1 MPRCRVSGVESSL
14 LRRRV
19 RWRTDDVVRYRQAG
33 DFERITL
40 CGGSEMRLDI
50 YRRPEHDGIFS
61 YLAVPEVKPIPQEAI
76 STDWIPAAKAV
87 EVDDDTQTLPDFH
100 IEGLRQ

>member
-1 MPRCRVSGVESSL
+1 
-14 LRRRV
+14 
-19 RWRTDDVVRYRQAG
+19 
-33 DFERITL
+33 
-40 CGGSEMRLDI
+40 MRLDI

-61 YLAVPEVKPIPQEAI
+61 YLAVPEGKPIPQEAI

-100 IEGLRQ
+100 IEGLRQQMGAKGYAITGLKDM